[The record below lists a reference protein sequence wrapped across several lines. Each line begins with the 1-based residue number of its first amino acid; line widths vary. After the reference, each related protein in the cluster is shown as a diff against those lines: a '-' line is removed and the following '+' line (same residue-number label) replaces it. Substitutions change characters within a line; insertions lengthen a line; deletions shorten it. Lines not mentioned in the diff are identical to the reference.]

1 MFQGLLSKCTFE
13 EAHDFHN
20 KLPLLLKDEAFFG
33 KYVVFK
39 HGIVHAVAD
48 SFGTAY
54 IKALNLFGTESP
66 FYVGIVG
73 DTELFKEDHELKL
86 AANG

>member
-1 MFQGLLSKCTFE
+1 MFPGLLSKRTFE
-13 EAHDFHN
+13 EAHDFHT
-20 KLPLLLKDEAFFG
+20 KLPVLLKEGTFFG

-48 SFGTAY
+48 SFGAAY
-54 IKALNLFGTESP
+54 IKALNLFGTDSP

-73 DTELFKEDHELKL
+73 DKELFEEEHELKL